1 MFKFLNKLWKET
13 RGIILPVVCVYLIC
27 QFIIC
32 PVQVSGSS
40 MYPTLIGAE
49 NGKRAGG
56 DYLLMLRKPISGNYQ
71 QGEIVIA
78 SIPSYENGKYLI
90 KRVIATEGQII
101 DIDYDDN
108 NILRVYV
115 DGQVLD
121 EPYINEE
128 MLPVFFDNNPYPMTI
143 PENSYFL
150 LGDNRNNSMDSRNS
164 AIGIVHKED
173 IIGKAVLVLIP
184 GKNIQNNQRNWD
196 RIGSIDKT

>member
-1 MFKFLNKLWKET
+1 
-13 RGIILPVVCVYLIC
+13 
-27 QFIIC
+27 
-32 PVQVSGSS
+32 

-71 QGEIVIA
+71 QGDIVIA
-78 SIPSYENGKYLI
+78 SIPSYENGKYLV
-90 KRVIATEGQII
+90 KRVIATEGQTVTL
-101 DIDYDDN
+101 DYDDN
-108 NILRVYV
+108 NVFRVYV
-115 DGQVLD
+115 NDEPLD

-184 GKNIQNNQRNWD
+184 GKNVQNNQRNWD